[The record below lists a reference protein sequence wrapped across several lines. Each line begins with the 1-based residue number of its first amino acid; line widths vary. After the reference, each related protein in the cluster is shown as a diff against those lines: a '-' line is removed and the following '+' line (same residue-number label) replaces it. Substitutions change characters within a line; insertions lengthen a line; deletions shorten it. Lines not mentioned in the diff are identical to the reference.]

1 MKTFRRLISCSLL
14 LLWLPALTAGV
25 LMVNTQEFLGGSKK
39 PTTTKLRVESDRVRI
54 ETETGRGDV
63 IIFRGDQQVM
73 WIIDNKAKAY
83 REMTKADVDR
93 LGGQVIDMMAKMREQ
108 MEKMPPQQR
117 EMVEKNDE
125 VKNGRH
131 GGRRSTCQDGVHQ
144 SSQRAG
150 DQSMDPATNTKVSA
164 KVKSSVKSGPRLPI
178 SSGSP

>member
-1 MKTFRRLISCSLL
+1 
-14 LLWLPALTAGV
+14 
-25 LMVNTQEFLGGSKK
+25 MVNTQEFLRGSKK
-39 PTTTKLRVESDRVRI
+39 PTTTKLLVESDRVRI

-117 EMVEKNDE
+117 EMVEKRE
-125 VKNGRH
+125 FRL
-131 GGRRSTCQDGVHQ
+131 C
-144 SSQRAG
+144 
-150 DQSMDPATNTKVSA
+150 
-164 KVKSSVKSGPRLPI
+164 SG
-178 SSGSP
+178 